1 VGGAS
6 VKWLRRHLFTSSGAM
21 RPWANVAGF
30 LITVGLLAGF
40 TITYVADQQRK
51 ICRLIVLIDDRNQ
64 ELPASDDP
72 DTRQFRDEL
81 HLYRLS
87 LGC

>member
-1 VGGAS
+1 

-21 RPWANVAGF
+21 RPWANVMGF
-30 LITVGLLAGF
+30 LVTVGLLAGF
-40 TITYVADQQRK
+40 TITYVSDQQRK

-64 ELPASDDP
+64 ELPPSDDP
-72 DTRQFRDEL
+72 DTKQFRDEL

-87 LGC
+87 LGCRP